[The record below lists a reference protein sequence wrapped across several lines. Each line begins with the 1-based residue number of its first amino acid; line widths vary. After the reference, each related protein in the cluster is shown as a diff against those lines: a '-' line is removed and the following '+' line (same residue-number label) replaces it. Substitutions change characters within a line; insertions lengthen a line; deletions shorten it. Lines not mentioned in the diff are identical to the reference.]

1 MPAATLPRYAVLR
14 PHSAVPKT
22 GRSRRLDWQEGTPV
36 SPPMWRCDVSGD
48 SSPATG
54 KGEGRDPKG
63 KRRMCHRIEAVQ
75 RMTNR
80 ASNRLMLPTT
90 RNGFLFPLIV
100 FESTRAPDLRNP
112 DGAEHTPAA
121 GDDGRAQ

>member
-1 MPAATLPRYAVLR
+1 M
-14 PHSAVPKT
+14 
-22 GRSRRLDWQEGTPV
+22 
-36 SPPMWRCDVSGD
+36 
-48 SSPATG
+48 SPATAHLRLVKVKAETRKA
-54 KGEGRDPKG
+54 KGE
-63 KRRMCHRIEAVQ
+63 CVRIEAVQ